1 MLPLALR
8 NALLAGNFWYQRYLG
23 DRDVVQLIPMALD
36 KVHHDMVVNNVL
48 SETRI
53 RWHAS
58 GVRGCCEDEV
68 PYFLR
73 RVQKWLFCG

>member
-1 MLPLALR
+1 M
-8 NALLAGNFWYQRYLG
+8 
-23 DRDVVQLIPMALD
+23 VQLIPMALD

-58 GVRGCCEDEV
+58 GVRGCCGDEV
-68 PYFLR
+68 FLLFFEESSKVVVLR
-73 RVQKWLFCG
+73 LNWLVQSPCLV